1 MKLRQFCENSRYP
14 AANGVEFMTKGNES
28 REFFEILKTQPKKAD
43 IVQNEEIV
51 PRSEPLGAITQLP
64 ITEEKQVAKP
74 KIAGDPL
81 DWIKKT
87 STSESHSKEKAETPV
102 TGKPFSGTTRAAQ
115 THHKGDVI
123 VRKET
128 LIIGAIAVTFLS
140 VACFFMGHK
149 IGYNKGIL
157 SHDEAWLESIESRES
172 KKNTFTQKGGETPQK
187 VVVKPVQPKIEKPV
201 EKQPE
206 QPKAVTKDT
215 IKDKWTLRVV
225 SYRNTKENMEKAKE
239 LAKILQN
246 GLSQAAF
253 VVNTGKELFICM
265 GEFDSNDSADLINT
279 QKALAEFKYEN
290 KKQFGGCYP
299 IRMR

>member
-1 MKLRQFCENSRYP
+1 
-14 AANGVEFMTKGNES
+14 MTKGNES

-43 IVQNEEIV
+43 TVQNEEIV
-51 PRSEPLGAITQLP
+51 PRSEPSGAIPQLP
-64 ITEEKQVAKP
+64 ITEEKHVTKP
-74 KIAGDPL
+74 KITGDPL
-81 DWIKKT
+81 DWIRKT
-87 STSESHSKEKAETPV
+87 STSESHSKEKSETPV
-102 TGKPFSGTTRAAQ
+102 TGKPFSDTIRAVQ

-140 VACFFMGHK
+140 VACFFLGHK
-149 IGYNKGIL
+149 IGYNNGVL
-157 SHDEAWLESIESRES
+157 SHDEAWLESVESRES
-172 KKNTFTQKGGETPQK
+172 KKSTFAPKAGETAA
-187 VVVKPVQPKIEKPV
+187 VKPVQSKIEKPV

-225 SYRNTKENMEKAKE
+225 SYRNTKESMEKAKE
-239 LAKILQN
+239 LAKILQS
-246 GLSQAAF
+246 GLSKAAF

>member
-1 MKLRQFCENSRYP
+1 MKLGFLMKLRQFCENSRYP
-14 AANGVEFMTKGNES
+14 ADNGVEFMTKGNES

-43 IVQNEEIV
+43 TVQNEEIV
-51 PRSEPLGAITQLP
+51 PRSEPL
-64 ITEEKQVAKP
+64 EEKQVTKP
-74 KIAGDPL
+74 KITGDPL

-87 STSESHSKEKAETPV
+87 STSESHSKEKADTPV
-102 TGKPFSGTTRAAQ
+102 TGKPFSGTTRAAP

-172 KKNTFTQKGGETPQK
+172 KKNTFAQKAGEISQK
-187 VVVKPVQPKIEKPV
+187 AIVKPVQPKIEKPV